1 MQGADRKRHDRD
13 PEAGGVLVF
22 WAVSIVALLGMV
34 TLTFDLGRVS
44 STHSELQSF
53 ADNIAIA
60 AAAELDG
67 DPDAI
72 TRAHAAAATLITD
85 EQTFLQRG
93 RDALTAADYTLTFY
107 RSNGTAPTTNENI
120 VFPEEAAQGRPA
132 TVALITGTTAADQ
145 RAAEYV
151 RAVVAPNSAVLT
163 PFAAVL
169 GLITGTSRTR
179 MAVSAQAVANL
190 DVYACDITPLMFCV
204 PSGWRSEA
212 NVGQMIRLR
221 TGANSNTPWG
231 PGDFGFLDPSKREVN
246 PGGPCKNLSGAKLD
260 ACLIA
265 AEGAV
270 AGCFRQEGVD
280 IEPGQKTGRNA
291 SAFNILFDIY
301 ASTVSNLKNDAAYPP
316 APNVIKGIR
325 PKSNGNGNGNGKG
338 AQCIG
343 NQYDISQAASL
354 PRDTCLNTGTCA
366 PNSRFGNGTWDRA
379 AYLAANH
386 AVDPTTNHPLT
397 GGLAGTRYEMYR
409 AEILSAGPNPT
420 RLTKPGLN
428 ESGLATCAP
437 APSADVNR
445 RVLIAAAIDCQ
456 TNPIGGAA
464 TNIPVEEFVKIF
476 ITEPVGYASGAFDDS
491 DKFDIHVEV
500 VGSAETVDEVAGAK
514 VRKVVRLQR

>member
-1 MQGADRKRHDRD
+1 MQRPGTQRHDRD

-34 TLTFDLGRVS
+34 ALSFDLGRVS

-67 DPDAI
+67 KPDAI
-72 TRAHAAAATLITD
+72 TRAQAAALTLITD
-85 EQTFLQRG
+85 EQTFLERG
-93 RDALTAADYTLTFY
+93 RDALTAADYTLSFY
-107 RSNGTAPTTNENI
+107 RSNGTAPTSNENI
-120 VFPEEAAQGRPA
+120 VFPEEATQTRPA
-132 TVALITGTTAADQ
+132 TVALIQGSDPADQ

-151 RAVVAPNSAVLT
+151 RAVVAPDSAVLT

-169 GLITGTSRTR
+169 GLVTGSTR
-179 MAVSAQAVANL
+179 DRMSVSAQAVANL
-190 DVYACDITPLMFCV
+190 DIYACDITPLMFCV
-204 PSGWRSEA
+204 PSGWRSE
-212 NVGQMIRLR
+212 NNLGQMIRLR
-221 TGANSNTPWG
+221 TGANNNTPWG

-246 PGGPCKNLSGAKLD
+246 PGGPCRNLTGAKLD

-301 ASTVSNLKNDAAYPP
+301 ASTVSNLKNDGAYPP
-316 APNVIKGIR
+316 APNVIKGIKA
-325 PKSNGNGNGNGKG
+325 KSKGKG
-338 AQCIG
+338 SECVG
-343 NQYDISQAASL
+343 NQYEISQAVSL
-354 PRDTCLNTGTCA
+354 PRDGCLNTGTCT
-366 PNSRFGNGTWDRA
+366 PQSRFGTGSWDRA

-386 AVDPTTNHPLT
+386 ASDPTAAHPLP

-409 AEILSAGPNPT
+409 AEILSAGANPT
-420 RLTKPGLN
+420 RLTRPGLD
-428 ESGLATCAP
+428 ESGLPGCAP
-437 APSADVNR
+437 AASADINR

-456 TNPIGGAA
+456 TNQIGGAA
-464 TNIPVEEFVKIF
+464 TNVPVEEFVKIF
-476 ITEPVGYASGAFDDS
+476 LTEPVGYASGAFDDS
-491 DKFDIHVEV
+491 DKFDIHVEI